1 MAAFTA
7 QDVKALRE
15 KTGCGMM
22 DCKKA
27 LTNADGD
34 MDKAVDFLREQGLAK
49 QAKKA
54 SRVAAEGVAYA
65 CTNDDLS
72 VGVVV
77 EVNAETDFVAKN
89 DSFMDFVKACANTII
104 EQNPADV
111 EALLALKASGSDQ
124 TIAEMLQ
131 EKVLTIGENIQIRR
145 FERMEGACVAYVH
158 AGGKIGVLVNFD
170 TDLAAKPEFVAYG
183 KDVAMQIA
191 ALNTPYLNESEVPA
205 EIIEHEKEVMR
216 QQVILRRLLT
226 KSLWVRLASST
237 RRTASSIRNSLRTTR
252 LTLSSTHRTLLTSLA
267 VLSKSRSSFVLKRA
281 KALKSVRTTLL
292 QKLQVWLNNCFDIQ
306 SIIIRAEIKF
316 SALFVCLKLNLI
328 IKIRNSNLLR
338 NNHLKNIQLSTLS
351 PSTIK
356 ALSAISASGE
366 SL

>member
-1 MAAFTA
+1 MFTA
-7 QDVKALRE
+7 KDVMALRE
-15 KTGCGMM
+15 RTGAGMM

-54 SRVAAEGVAYA
+54 GRIAAEGVAYA

-111 EALLALKASGSDQ
+111 EALLTLKATGSEQ

-183 KDVAMQIA
+183 KDVAMQVA
-191 ALNTPYLNESEVPA
+191 AANPSYVDEAAVPA
-205 EIIEHEKEVMR
+205 EVVAKEKE
-216 QQVILRRLLT
+216 IL
-226 KSLWVRLASST
+226 LAQMANDPKNANKPDAVKQKMIEGKIKKYFKENCLVDQEFVKDGDMT
-237 RRTASSIRNSLRTTR
+237 VGQYTAK
-252 LTLSSTHRTLLTSLA
+252 
-267 VLSKSRSSFVLKRA
+267 VA
-281 KALKSVRTTLL
+281 KDLGG
-292 QKLQVWLNNCFDIQ
+292 
-306 SIIIRAEIKF
+306 EIKVIKF
-316 SALFVCLKLNLI
+316 THFVKGEGLEK
-328 IKIRNSNLLR
+328 RSDDF
-338 NNHLKNIQLSTLS
+338 
-351 PSTIK
+351 
-356 ALSAISASGE
+356 AAEVASMVK
-366 SL
+366 

>member
-27 LTNADGD
+27 LTSADGD
-34 MDKAVDFLREQGLAK
+34 MDKAIDFLREQGLAK

-54 SRVAAEGVAYA
+54 SRIAAEGVAYA
-65 CTNDDLS
+65 TTTEDHS
-72 VGVVV
+72 VGVVI

-89 DSFMDFVKACANTII
+89 DSFMDFVKSCAATVMSR
-104 EQNPADV
+104 NPANV
-111 EALLALKASGSDQ
+111 EELLTLKADGTDM
-124 TIAEMLQ
+124 TVAELLQ

-191 ALNTPYLNESEVPA
+191 ALNTPYLNENDVPA
-205 EIIEHEKEVMR
+205 DVIAHEKEVMR
-216 QQVILRRLLT
+216 QQVINEGKPEAIADKIVMGKIGKFYKENCLLDQEFV
-226 KSLWVRLASST
+226 KDNKQ
-237 RRTASSIRNSLRTTR
+237 SIKQYTQNT
-252 LTLSSTHRTLLTSLA
+252 
-267 VLSKSRSSFVLKRA
+267 A
-281 KALKSVRTTLL
+281 KALGGKIDIVKFVRFEKGEGIEKR
-292 QKLQVWLNNCFDIQ
+292 QDDFA
-306 SIIIRAEIKF
+306 AE
-316 SALFVCLKLNLI
+316 V
-328 IKIRNSNLLR
+328 
-338 NNHLKNIQLSTLS
+338 
-351 PSTIK
+351 
-356 ALSAISASGE
+356 ASMVK
-366 SL
+366 

>member
-1 MAAFTA
+1 MAITA
-7 QDVKALRE
+7 AQVKELRE
-15 KTGCGMM
+15 MTGAGMM

-27 LTNADGD
+27 LTATEGD
-34 MDKAVDFLREQGLAK
+34 MDKAVEFLREKGLATA
-49 QAKKA
+49 QKKA
-54 SRVAAEGVAYA
+54 SRVAAEGLCKTLVSEDGKKA
-65 CTNDDLS
+65 
-72 VGVVV
+72 VVV

-111 EALLALKASGSDQ
+111 EALLTLKATGSEQ

-216 QQVILRRLLT
+216 QQVINEGKPEQIADKIVMGKIGKFYKENCLLDQEFVKDNKINIKQYT
-226 KSLWVRLASST
+226 QN
-237 RRTASSIRNSLRTTR
+237 TAKELGGSI
-252 LTLSSTHRTLLTSLA
+252 
-267 VLSKSRSSFVLKRA
+267 
-281 KALKSVRTTLL
+281 
-292 QKLQVWLNNCFDIQ
+292 
-306 SIIIRAEIKF
+306 EIKK
-316 SALFVCLKLNLI
+316 FVRFEKGEGI
-328 IKIRNSNLLR
+328 EKR
-338 NNHLKNIQLSTLS
+338 QDDF
-351 PSTIK
+351 
-356 ALSAISASGE
+356 AAEVASMVK
-366 SL
+366 